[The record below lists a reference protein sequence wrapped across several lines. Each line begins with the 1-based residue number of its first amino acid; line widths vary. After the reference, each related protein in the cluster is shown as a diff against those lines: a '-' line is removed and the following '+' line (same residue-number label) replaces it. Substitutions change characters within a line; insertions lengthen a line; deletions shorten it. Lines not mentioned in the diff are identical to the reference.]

1 MSTGEA
7 GAIEQLVQR
16 GFRDGFRVVGDRL
29 QVLGTGKLL
38 NPEELTIREVY
49 RFEGISDP
57 DDMAVVY
64 AVDSPGGIQGTLID
78 AFGVYA
84 DPAKAAVL
92 ANIPIRPR

>member
-1 MSTGEA
+1 MAEA
-7 GAIEQLVQR
+7 SAIEQLEQR
-16 GFRDGFRVVGDRL
+16 GFRDGFRVVGHRL

-38 NPEELTIREVY
+38 NPADLTIREVY
-49 RFEGISDP
+49 RFEGICDP

-64 AVDSPGGIQGTLID
+64 AVDSSSGIQGTLID

-92 ANIPIRPR
+92 ADISIRRR